1 MQNQDFTHNNLESG
15 NIILVGMM
23 GSGKTTVGKV
33 LAKQLGKT
41 FIDSDEEIQK
51 RTGVTIPHI
60 FDVEGEV
67 GFRQRESAVIED
79 LVKLNNIVL
88 ATGGGAVIQPKNR
101 EVMRE
106 GGVVVYLKSSVYDL
120 WQRTRHDHTRPLLR
134 TENPRAKLQE
144 LFEQRDA
151 MYCEVANVI
160 IHTSKQSVHT
170 LVSRLTKRL
179 YPPQYNNQNSQMN
192 NIHTLNVGLGDRSYP
207 IHIGHDLVNHL
218 ELLLEY
224 LPKKR
229 VAIVT
234 NTTVA
239 PLYLERVKMQ
249 LEQHGITVQTIILPD
264 GEQYKTAASLNH
276 IYDELLRQRSERSTP
291 LIALGGG
298 VIGDMTGYAAATYLR
313 GVPFIQIPTT
323 LLAQVDSSVGGKT
336 GINHPLGKN
345 MIGAFYQPKVVL
357 ADTATL
363 NTLADKELRAGI
375 AEVIKYGL
383 IRDVEFLTW
392 LEQNMSKLLVR
403 DTDALQYAIAHS
415 CHHKAEVVGADELES
430 GERATLNLGHT
441 FGHAIENGM
450 GYGAWLHGEAVAAGT
465 IMAVD
470 LSVRLGWLTAADC
483 QRVRALFELAGLPTV
498 SPKMGADKYLSLM
511 GLDKKVVGGKI
522 RFVLLHALGKAI
534 ITDDVPEDL
543 LRLTLEACCE

>member
-1 MQNQDFTHNNLESG
+1 
-15 NIILVGMM
+15 
-23 GSGKTTVGKV
+23 
-33 LAKQLGKT
+33 
-41 FIDSDEEIQK
+41 
-51 RTGVTIPHI
+51 
-60 FDVEGEV
+60 
-67 GFRQRESAVIED
+67 
-79 LVKLNNIVL
+79 
-88 ATGGGAVIQPKNR
+88 
-101 EVMRE
+101 MRE

-151 MYCEVANVI
+151 MYCDVANVI

-179 YPPQYNNQNSQMN
+179 YPPQHTNQESQMN

-207 IHIGHDLVNHL
+207 IHIGHDLLNHL

-239 PLYLERVKMQ
+239 PLYLERVKTQ

-264 GEQYKTAASLNH
+264 GEQYKNADSLTQ

-392 LEQNMSKLLVR
+392 LEHNMSKLLAR
-403 DTDALQYAIAHS
+403 DADALQYAIAHS
-415 CHHKAEVVGADELES
+415 CHHKAEVVGADELEN

-470 LSVRLGWLTAADC
+470 LSVRLGWLTAADL
-483 QRVRALFELAGLPTV
+483 QRVRALFALAGLPTV
-498 SPKMGADKYLSLM
+498 SPKMGVDKYLSLM

-522 RFVLLHALGKAI
+522 RFVLLTALGKAI
-534 ITDDVPEDL
+534 ITDEVPENL
-543 LRLTLEACCE
+543 LRLTLETCCE